1 MDPLFMAHVLVRL
14 LPPLGLTML
23 LSVTALVI
31 ATPLGLALGAWR
43 SELSDQQPAAGIIDA
58 WVFFVRGTPILI
70 QIFAFYFIL
79 PKLGLEIPLIA
90 MGVGALVLNSA
101 GYQIEI
107 GRAAFQSVAKGQWE
121 AALALGFDR
130 RASLVQFI
138 LPQAARRMVG
148 PVMNELSQLIKASSV
163 LSVITLFELH
173 KAAES
178 ISSANLRFSEVIVV
192 EGVLYFA
199 FISGIGL
206 IAKVFE
212 RRLSSAG
219 GLADASSFAR

>member
-1 MDPLFMAHVLVRL
+1 MDPFYMAQVLVRL

-23 LSVTALVI
+23 LSLTALVI
-31 ATPLGLALGAWR
+31 ATPLGLVLGAWR
-43 SELSDQQPAAGIIDA
+43 AELSDQHPAARLIDT
-58 WVFFVRGTPILI
+58 WVLIVRGTPILI
-70 QIFAFYFIL
+70 QIFVFYFIL
-79 PKLGLEIPLIA
+79 PKLGLQTPLFV

-107 GRAAFQSVAKGQWE
+107 GRAAVQSVAKGQWE

-130 RASLVQFI
+130 RASLLQFI

-173 KAAES
+173 KAAEA

-192 EGVLYFA
+192 EGVLYFV
-199 FISGIGL
+199 FIFGISL

-219 GLADASSFAR
+219 GLADAGSFAR

>member
-1 MDPLFMAHVLVRL
+1 MGQVLVRL

-23 LSVTALVI
+23 LSLTALAI

-43 SELSDQQPAAGIIDA
+43 GEMADRHPAARLIDA

-70 QIFAFYFIL
+70 QIFAVYFIL
-79 PKLGLEIPLIA
+79 PKLGLQPPLFV

-107 GRAAFQSVAKGQWE
+107 GRAAVQSVPKGQWE

-130 RASLVQFI
+130 KASLHTFI
-138 LPQAARRMVG
+138 LPQAARRIVG

-173 KAAES
+173 KAAEA

-192 EGVLYFA
+192 EGFLYFL
-199 FISGIGL
+199 FIFGISL
-206 IAKVFE
+206 MASALE
-212 RRLSSAG
+212 RRLSAAG
-219 GLADASSFAR
+219 GLGGTGSFAR

>member
-1 MDPLFMAHVLVRL
+1 MDLVFMGQVLVRL

-23 LSVTALVI
+23 LSLTALAI

-43 SELSDQQPAAGIIDA
+43 AELSDRHPAARAIDA

-70 QIFAFYFIL
+70 QIFAIYFIL
-79 PKLGLEIPLIA
+79 PKLGLRPPLFA

-107 GRAAFQSVAKGQWE
+107 GRAAVQSVAKGQWE

-130 RASLVQFI
+130 KETLRDFI
-138 LPQAARRMVG
+138 LPQAARRMIG

-173 KAAES
+173 KAAEA

-192 EGVLYFA
+192 EGFLYFG
-199 FISGIGL
+199 FIFGISLLAGML
-206 IAKVFE
+206 E
-212 RRLSSAG
+212 RRLSAAG
-219 GLADASSFAR
+219 SLGGTGSFAR

>member
-1 MDPLFMAHVLVRL
+1 MDPVFMGQVLVRL

-23 LSVTALVI
+23 VSVTALAI

-43 SELSDQQPAAGIIDA
+43 GERSDRNPAARLIDA
-58 WVFFVRGTPILI
+58 WVLFVRGTPILI

-79 PKLGLEIPLIA
+79 PKLGLQIPLFA

-107 GRAAFQSVAKGQWE
+107 GRAAVQSVGKGKWE

-130 RASLVQFI
+130 RASLRQFI

-148 PVMNELSQLIKASSV
+148 PVMNELSHLIKASSV

-173 KAAES
+173 KAAEA

-192 EGVLYFA
+192 EGFLYFV
-199 FISGIGL
+199 FIFGISL
-206 IAKVFE
+206 IAKVLE

-219 GLADASSFAR
+219 GLADAGSFAR

>member
-1 MDPLFMAHVLVRL
+1 MDPMFMGQVMVRL
-14 LPPLGLTML
+14 LPPLGLTMI
-23 LSVTALVI
+23 LSITALAI
-31 ATPLGLALGAWR
+31 ATPLGRALGAR
-43 SELSDQQPAAGIIDA
+43 RAELPDRHPAARAIDA

-70 QIFAFYFIL
+70 QIFAIYFLL
-79 PKLGLEIPLIA
+79 PKLGLQLPLFI

-107 GRAAFQSVAKGQWE
+107 GRSAVQSVPQGQWE
-121 AALALGFDR
+121 AAAALGFDR
-130 RASLVQFI
+130 RATLRQFI

-192 EGVLYFA
+192 EGFLYFI
-199 FISGIGL
+199 FIFGVSL
-206 IAKVFE
+206 IASVLE
-212 RRLSSAG
+212 RRLSAAG
-219 GLADASSFAR
+219 ALADSGSFAR

>member
-1 MDPLFMAHVLVRL
+1 MGQVLVRL

-23 LSVTALVI
+23 LYLTALAI

-43 SELSDQQPAAGIIDA
+43 AEMADRHPAARLIDA

-70 QIFAFYFIL
+70 QIFAVYFIL
-79 PKLGLEIPLIA
+79 PKLGLQPPLFV

-107 GRAAFQSVAKGQWE
+107 GRAAVQSVPKGQWE

-130 RASLVQFI
+130 KASLHTFI
-138 LPQAARRMVG
+138 LPQAARRIVG

-173 KAAES
+173 KAAEA

-192 EGVLYFA
+192 EGFLYFL
-199 FISGIGL
+199 FIFGISL
-206 IAKVFE
+206 MASALE
-212 RRLSSAG
+212 RRLSAAG
-219 GLADASSFAR
+219 GLGGTGSFAR